1 MQEVITK
8 TQLITQ
14 LDELT
19 DSKNWIIKTDNTTYE
34 YHFIPKKCNCGG
46 VSETGYGYSSAEE
59 TIKAA
64 IERALVVNS
73 QGFHTH
79 LNKVVKDKK
88 GRK

>member
-1 MQEVITK
+1 MTK
-8 TQLITQ
+8 AQLLYR

-19 DSKNWIIKTDNTTYE
+19 DSKNWINKTDSTTYE

-46 VSETGYGYSSAEE
+46 VSETGYGFLSAEE

-88 GRK
+88 GITK

>member
-1 MQEVITK
+1 MLQEMTK
-8 TQLITQ
+8 AQLIHL

-46 VSETGYGYSSAEE
+46 VSETGYGYPSAEE

-64 IERALVVNS
+64 IARALVVNS

-88 GRK
+88 GQK